1 MIEPAFVFLGLLF
14 VTVTGQI
21 VQAVRMA
28 STRQPFTGQ
37 AVFFGLSI
45 WAAFNAAYHF
55 YKSPEM
61 ITVLPIIFSAVSFSC
76 IASFFHRF
84 LSTHINLP
92 KNQLYLILIS
102 LTGLALFPLLPINV
116 SLRLTLVGFS
126 GIMVSLV
133 IALYGERLYHV
144 LKHNNNHNSGL
155 VVGLIGITGA
165 HFIGFC
171 ELILSP
177 RINPHHGLWVAVA
190 TLVFFPM
197 IYRGIS
203 RLGHVDVKL
212 CISRPMALH
221 ATLFSIAGIYL
232 LGLAGVGF
240 FLQNFAPNWSYTSHL
255 TLMGAATFPLT
266 YLVGSRK
273 LRREVLVWVNK
284 HFFSS
289 QFDYRDTWRMLNEEL
304 DPKLHGPAASRKG
317 LVALLS
323 AINHPQGA
331 YYRYVNGVWRSA
343 AINMPPLSQGAESVL
358 FNVMNDIKNE
368 PWIVDIHEAYHT
380 PKNYPMINNSVR
392 KLHDEEVHWLI
403 PATVNKEIIGV
414 WMVVGEEPPK
424 WSLNWETR
432 DYLLSLVQQ
441 VETYIQAQD
450 TRQKFQENAQ
460 LAAFHQTSAFVIHD
474 MKNVYAQLSM
484 VNKNAEK
491 HKNNP
496 EFIDDMLLSLNSM
509 QSRMDKMLGQLT
521 SKQRSKKQ
529 HKDLIDLKALWGTL
543 ENDHSLIKH
552 GIAPR
557 FNYQSDLDLQIS
569 ANIDRFRNI
578 IRHLIDNAQYAS
590 KDSQTESV
598 ICNCRNDE
606 NYVIIEVVDNG
617 KGMSDTFIQTKL
629 FKPFETTKGNAGI
642 GLGVYDAKQFAEQMG
657 GEMTVDSD
665 VEKGTT
671 MTLLLP
677 RRGINESTYS

>member
-1 MIEPAFVFLGLLF
+1 MIEPAFVFSVLLF

-28 STRQPFTGQ
+28 STRQPSTGQ
-37 AVFFGLSI
+37 AIFFGLSI

-55 YKSPEM
+55 YKSPGM
-61 ITVLPIIFSAVSFSC
+61 TTVLPIIFTVVSFSC
-76 IASFFHRF
+76 IALFLHRF
-84 LSTHINLP
+84 LSVHINLP
-92 KNQLYLILIS
+92 KNQPYLMAMS
-102 LTGLALFPLLPINV
+102 LTGLAVFPLIPMHP
-116 SLRLTLVGFS
+116 SLALTLVGFS
-126 GIMVSLV
+126 GIMVSLI
-133 IALYGERLYHV
+133 IALYAERLYHV
-144 LKHNNNHNSGL
+144 LKHNHKHHSGL
-155 VVGLIGITGA
+155 VLGLIGIIGA
-165 HFIGFC
+165 HFVGFC

-177 RINPHHGLWVAVA
+177 KLNPHHSLWVAIT

-203 RLGHVDVKL
+203 RLGYVDVKV

-266 YLVGSRK
+266 YLLGSSK
-273 LRREVLVWVNK
+273 LRREVLVWINK

-289 QFDYRDTWRMLNEEL
+289 QFDYRDTWRMLNEYL
-304 DPKLHGPAASRKG
+304 DPQLHGPAASRQG

-343 AINMPPLSQGAESVL
+343 AISMPPLSQGAESVL
-358 FNVMNDIKNE
+358 LDVMNDIKNK

-380 PKNYPMINNSVR
+380 PKNYPMINHSVK
-392 KLHDEEVHWLI
+392 KLHDEKVHWII
-403 PATVNKEIIGV
+403 PATVNKEIVGV
-414 WMVVGEEPPK
+414 WMVVGKEQPK

-432 DYLLSLVQQ
+432 DYLSSLVQQ

-474 MKNVYAQLSM
+474 MKNIYAQLSM

-491 HKNNP
+491 HKKNP

-521 SKQRSKKQ
+521 NKQRSSKQ
-529 HKDLIDLKALWGTL
+529 HKEPISLKLLWDTFESDPL
-543 ENDHSLIKH
+543 LIKY
-552 GIAPR
+552 GITPQ
-557 FNYQSDLDLQIS
+557 FNYQSDVDMQINV
-569 ANIDRFRNI
+569 NIDRFRNI
-578 IRHLIDNAQYAS
+578 MRHLVDNAQYAC
-590 KDSQTESV
+590 KENQTESV
-598 ICNCRNDE
+598 ICNCRSDGNR
-606 NYVIIEVVDNG
+606 VIIDIVDSG
-617 KGMSDTFIQTKL
+617 KGMSDTFIHTKL

-665 VEKGTT
+665 VERGTI

-677 RRGINESTYS
+677 RSGPNEPTYS

>member
-1 MIEPAFVFLGLLF
+1 MIEPAFIFSVLLF

-21 VQAVRMA
+21 IQAIRMA
-28 STRQPFTGQ
+28 STRQPLTGQ
-37 AVFFGLSI
+37 AIFFSLSI
-45 WAAFNAAYHF
+45 WAALNAAYHF
-55 YKSPEM
+55 YKPM
-61 ITVLPIIFSAVSFSC
+61 GTITVLPIIFSVVSFSC
-76 IASFFHRF
+76 IAIFLHRF
-84 LSTHINLP
+84 LSIHINLP
-92 KNQLYLILIS
+92 KNQSYLISMS
-102 LTGLALFPLLPINV
+102 LTGLAVFPLLPINS
-116 SLRLTLVGFS
+116 SLALTLVGFS
-126 GIMVSLV
+126 GIMASLI
-133 IALYGERLYHV
+133 IALYAERLYHV
-144 LKHNNNHNSGL
+144 LKHNNNHHSGL
-155 VVGLIGITGA
+155 VVGLIGIIGA

-177 RINPHHGLWVAVA
+177 NINPHHSLWVAVT
-190 TLVFFPM
+190 TLIFFPM

-203 RLGHVDVKL
+203 RLGHVDVKV

-232 LGLAGVGF
+232 LGLSGVGF
-240 FLQNFAPNWSYTSHL
+240 FLQNFAPSWSYTSHL

-266 YLVGSRK
+266 YVLGSK
-273 LRREVLVWVNK
+273 KIRREVLVWVNK

-304 DPKLHGPAASRKG
+304 DPQLHGPAASRQG

-323 AINHPQGA
+323 AINHSQGA
-331 YYRYVNGVWRSA
+331 YYRYVNGTWRSA
-343 AINMPPLSQGAESVL
+343 AMSMSALSHGAERVL
-358 FNVMNDIKNE
+358 FDVMNDIKNE
-368 PWIVDIHEAYHT
+368 HWIIDIYEAHHT
-380 PKNYPMINNSVR
+380 PKNYPMIHHAV
-392 KLHDEEVHWLI
+392 KELHDEKVHWVV
-403 PATVNKEIIGV
+403 PAIVNKEIVGV
-414 WMVVGEEPPK
+414 WVVAGDEQPK

-432 DYLLSLVQQ
+432 DYLSSLVQQ

-450 TRQKFQENAQ
+450 TRQIFQENAQ

-474 MKNVYAQLSM
+474 MKNIYAQLSM

-491 HKNNP
+491 HKENP
-496 EFIDDMLLSLNSM
+496 EFIDDMLLSLSSM

-521 SKQRSKKQ
+521 NKQRSKKQ
-529 HKDLIDLKALWGTL
+529 HKDPINLKTLWVML
-543 ENDHSLIKH
+543 ESDPSLIKH
-552 GIAPR
+552 GIIPQ
-557 FNYQSDLDLQIS
+557 FNYQSDLDMQINVN
-569 ANIDRFRNI
+569 ADRLRNI

-590 KDSQTESV
+590 KQNQTKSV
-598 ICNCRNDE
+598 VCNCRNDKVH
-606 NYVIIEVVDNG
+606 VIIDVTDSG
-617 KGMSDTFIQTKL
+617 KGMSDAFIQAKL

-677 RRGINESTYS
+677 RSGLNEPTYS